1 MSDLSNEQL
10 QELTTRINERLAEFG
25 DVFQPLSCG
34 IVRLA
39 QSILREWQPAQAES
53 HTVAPAASLLAQ
65 RSGGD
70 TGITVI
76 APPRIAYAEAAPKGF
91 PNGNGITITPTRDN
105 GPSLSEFVAFLQR
118 ISKAGVMPSMAQF
131 DSLRP
136 AGWATAAAH
145 TKRLE
150 LAWSELAQTA
160 GLESRR
166 KLAER
171 PGRTPSPENNAVGD
185 FH

>member
-1 MSDLSNEQL
+1 MSDLTNEQL
-10 QELTTRINERLAEFG
+10 QELTTRINDRLAEFG

-39 QSILREWQPAQAES
+39 QSILHEWQPGQ
-53 HTVAPAASLLAQ
+53 VAP
-65 RSGGD
+65 SGLPH
-70 TGITVI
+70 TAITVI
-76 APPRIAYAEAAPKGF
+76 APPRIAYAEAAH
-91 PNGNGITITPTRDN
+91 NGNGLTITPTRDN

-118 ISKAGVMPSMAQF
+118 ISKAGIMPSMAQF

-136 AGWATAAAH
+136 AGWSTAGAH

-166 KLAER
+166 APQRGSLAEH
-171 PGRTPSPENNAVGD
+171 PGSTPSPENNALGD